1 MRPLLSSLIFALLL
15 PATAQ
20 ASVRIP
26 LPAAAP
32 GGPRVSAFYYPWY
45 GTSSRDGA
53 FQHWAQ
59 RGHTPPNDIAAAF
72 YPLRGLYSSS
82 DAVVVGRQMQEI
94 RAAGIDEIAVSW
106 WGQGSPEDLRLPEV
120 VAAAQDDGVS
130 VAVHL
135 EPYAGRTVASTVAD
149 LVYLRR
155 YGIRTFY
162 VYRPLD
168 LPVADWA
175 AAKADLHADG
185 STLFAQTSLVGAAA
199 AAGFDGVYT
208 YDIVVY
214 GGSKFGRLCKQA
226 HAMKLLCAPSVGPG
240 YDARRGSGDPTVK
253 QRRNGAT
260 YDSMWKMAIQA
271 GADLVTITSYNEW
284 HEGTQ
289 IEPASISPKRRGAY
303 RYLSYDGAWGLHGV
317 AAEDAYL
324 TRTAYWAD
332 VFRST
337 SPLQPKI
344 KAS

>member
-1 MRPLLSSLIFALLL
+1 LIIALLL

-20 ASVRIP
+20 AGV
-26 LPAAAP
+26 
-32 GGPRVSAFYYPWY
+32 RVSAFYYPWY
-45 GTSSRDGA
+45 GTSARDGS

-59 RGHTPPNDIAAAF
+59 RGHAPPNDIASSY

-82 DAVVVGRQMQEI
+82 DTLVTSRQMDDM
-94 RAAGIDEIAVSW
+94 RAAGIDEVAVSW
-106 WGQGSPEDLRLPEV
+106 WGQGSPEDIRLPEI
-120 VAAAQDDGVS
+120 VAAAQDDGLS

-175 AAKADLHADG
+175 AASAALHADG
-185 STLFAQTSLVGAAA
+185 STLFAQTALVGAAA
-199 AAGFDGVYT
+199 AGGFDGVYT

-214 GGSKFGRLCKQA
+214 GSRMFGRFCAEA
-226 HAMKLLCAPSVGPG
+226 HAVKLLCAPSVGPG
-240 YDARRGSGDPTVK
+240 YDARRGSGDPVVK
-253 QRRNGAT
+253 PRRNGAT
-260 YDSMWKMAIQA
+260 YDSMWKAAIA
-271 GADLVTITSYNEW
+271 SGADRVTITSYNEW

-289 IEPASISPKRRGAY
+289 IEPASSSPARRGRY

-317 AAEDAYL
+317 AAEEAYL
-324 TRTAYWAD
+324 TRTRYWAD
-332 VFRST
+332 VFRNT
-337 SPLQPKI
+337 SPVQPKT

>member
-1 MRPLLSSLIFALLL
+1 M
-15 PATAQ
+15 
-20 ASVRIP
+20 
-26 LPAAAP
+26 
-32 GGPRVSAFYYPWY
+32 
-45 GTSSRDGA
+45 D
-53 FQHWAQ
+53 
-59 RGHTPPNDIAAAF
+59 
-72 YPLRGLYSSS
+72 
-82 DAVVVGRQMQEI
+82 EI

-106 WGQGSPEDLRLPEV
+106 WGQGSPEDGRLPEV
-120 VAAAQDDGVS
+120 IAAARADGIA

-149 LVYLRR
+149 VVYLRR
-155 YGIRTFY
+155 LGVRTFY

-175 AAKADLHADG
+175 AAKAALHAGG
-185 STLFAQTSLVGAAA
+185 STVFAQTALVGAAA
-199 AAGFDGVYT
+199 AGGFDGVYT

-214 GGSKFGRLCKQA
+214 GAGKFGRLCKEA
-226 HAMKLLCAPSVGPG
+226 HALKLLCAPSVGPG
-240 YDARRGSGDPTVK
+240 YDARRGSGDPVLK
-253 QRRNGAT
+253 SRRNGAT

-289 IEPASISPKRRGAY
+289 IEPAAPSPMRRGAY

-324 TRTAYWAD
+324 TRTRYWSD

-337 SPLQPKI
+337 SPVQPKT

>member
-1 MRPLLSSLIFALLL
+1 MRLLLSSLTLALLL
-15 PATAQ
+15 PAAAQ
-20 ASVRIP
+20 AGV
-26 LPAAAP
+26 
-32 GGPRVSAFYYPWY
+32 RVSAFYYPWY

-53 FQHWAQ
+53 YQHWAQ
-59 RGHTPPNDIAAAF
+59 RGHTPPNDIASSY

-82 DAVVVGRQMQEI
+82 DAVVTAQQMDEI

-106 WGQGSPEDLRLPEV
+106 WGQGSPEDGRLPEV
-120 VAAAQDDGVS
+120 IAAARADGIAVAA
-130 VAVHL
+130 HL

-149 LVYLRR
+149 VVYLRR
-155 YGIRTFY
+155 LGVRTFY

-175 AAKADLHADG
+175 AAKAALHAGG
-185 STLFAQTSLVGAAA
+185 STVFAQTALVGAAA
-199 AAGFDGVYT
+199 AGGFDGVYT

-214 GGSKFGRLCKQA
+214 GGNKFGRLCKEA
-226 HAMKLLCAPSVGPG
+226 HAVKLLCAPSVGPG
-240 YDARRGSGDPTVK
+240 YDARRGSGDPVLK
-253 QRRNGAT
+253 PRRNGAT
-260 YDSMWKMAIQA
+260 YDSMWKMAIEA

-289 IEPASISPKRRGAY
+289 IEPAAPSLTRRGTY

-324 TRTAYWAD
+324 TRTRYWSD

-337 SPLQPKI
+337 SPVQPKT